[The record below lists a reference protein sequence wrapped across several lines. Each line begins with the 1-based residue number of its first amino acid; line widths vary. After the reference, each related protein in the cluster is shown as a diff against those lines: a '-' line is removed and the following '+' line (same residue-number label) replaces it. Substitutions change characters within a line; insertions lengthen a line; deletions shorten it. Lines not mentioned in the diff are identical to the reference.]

1 MNSSAKE
8 LLLDVLNNMSQGVL
22 MFDSETR
29 LLFCNHRYI
38 EMYGLS
44 PEAAKP
50 GCTLRDLLNRRMK
63 AGTFSGNPEDTQ
75 SGCCKAS
82 REGEPRAIFSS

>member
-1 MNSSAKE
+1 MVTKNPRQMRNAAIFDFPNTASRFSARMNSSSKE
-8 LLLDVLNNMSQGVL
+8 LLLDMVLNNLSQGVL

-44 PEAAKP
+44 PEVANP
-50 GCTLRDLLNRRMK
+50 GCTLRDLLNRR
-63 AGTFSGNPEDTQ
+63 
-75 SGCCKAS
+75 
-82 REGEPRAIFSS
+82 GEV